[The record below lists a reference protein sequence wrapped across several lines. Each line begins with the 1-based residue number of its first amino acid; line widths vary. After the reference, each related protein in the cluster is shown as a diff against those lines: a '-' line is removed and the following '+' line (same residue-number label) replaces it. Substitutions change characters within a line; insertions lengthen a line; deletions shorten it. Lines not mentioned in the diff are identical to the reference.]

1 MSAAAARRMRPL
13 RQFLHTES
21 AGGVALLVATAAAL
35 VWANSPWPSTYV
47 DVWHTDLTV
56 GIGSWSVS
64 MDLQHWVNDGLMTL
78 FFFVVGLEIK
88 RELVTGELR
97 EPRAAALPAIAAV
110 GGMVAPALVYLAW
123 NRTGAGHDGWG
134 VPMATDI
141 AMAVGVLSLF
151 GRRVAPE
158 LKLFLLALAIVDDIG
173 AILVIA
179 LFYSGGIEV
188 IWLLEAAVA
197 FGALALLRVAGV
209 TRVLPFVIVGIV
221 FWLMVHESGV
231 HATIAGVVVG
241 LLTPTTPVG
250 SRPEPMVERLERRLH
265 PWTSFVV
272 VPLFALANAGVVVS
286 ASALADAASS
296 AVAQG
301 VVLGLVVG
309 KFVGILSFAWLAVRL
324 GMGRMPTGATWRGM
338 AAVAAIGGIG
348 FTVSLFVAALAFD
361 GRLLD
366 DAKIGILAGSLLA
379 AAIGTMLVLRMP
391 RPEGSNPGGS
401 SVEDGAW
408 RTE

>member
-1 MSAAAARRMRPL
+1 MRPL
-13 RQFLHTES
+13 REFLHTES
-21 AGGVALLVATAAAL
+21 AGGVALLAATVAAL
-35 VWANSPWPSTYV
+35 VWANSPWPSSYV
-47 DVWHTDLTV
+47 DLWHTDLTV

-78 FFFVVGLEIK
+78 FFFVVGVEIK

-97 EPRAAALPAIAAV
+97 APRAAALPAIAAV
-110 GGMVAPALVYLAW
+110 GGMVVPALVFLAW
-123 NRTGAGHDGWG
+123 NRASPGHDGWG
-134 VPMATDI
+134 IPMATDI

-151 GRRVAPE
+151 SRRVAPE

-197 FGALALLRVAGV
+197 FGALVLLRAAGV
-209 TRVLPFVIVGIV
+209 SRVLPFVVVGIV
-221 FWLMVHESGV
+221 FWLMIHESGV

-250 SRPEPMVERLERRLH
+250 ARPEPLAERLERRLH
-265 PWTSFVV
+265 PWTSFGV
-272 VPLFALANAGVVVS
+272 VPLVALANAGVVVS
-286 ASALADAASS
+286 RSALADAASS
-296 AVAQG
+296 SVAQG

-309 KFVGILSFAWLAVRL
+309 KFVGILSFAWLAVRV
-324 GMGRMPTGATWRGM
+324 GVGRLPTGATWRGI
-338 AAVAAIGGIG
+338 ASVAAIGGIG
-348 FTVSLFVAALAFD
+348 FTVSLFVATLAFD
-361 GRLLD
+361 GRLLA
-366 DAKIGILAGSLLA
+366 DAKIGILGGSLLA
-379 AAIGTMLVLRMP
+379 AGVGTIWVLTLP
-391 RPEGSNPGGS
+391 RRDGPK
-401 SVEDGAW
+401 VEDRTW